1 MAYLIAILLVPLV
14 VVLLYAFVLFDRLL
28 RAEYEQHRPAWE
40 TDGRPA
46 GFFWRAQESGF
57 FLSKLAVIRLSFA
70 WLFRTPAWV
79 ASSPALVTMLRRHRY
94 AVLVWNIGVLVWFVI
109 FLSVLHD

>member
-1 MAYLIAILLVPLV
+1 
-14 VVLLYAFVLFDRLL
+14 VLFDRLL

-46 GFFWRAQESGF
+46 GFFWRAQECD
-57 FLSKLAVIRLSFA
+57 FLFSKLAKMRLTLV

-79 ASSPALVTMLRRHRY
+79 EMSPVLVTVLRRHRI
-94 AVLVWNIGVLVWFVI
+94 AVLIWNIGVLIWFFF
-109 FLSVLHD
+109 FLMNFT